1 MQPPDCPVGFNELPF
16 SQMGK
21 DGSWSFGGLKEA
33 WSVKLGSQFCIV
45 KQEEAHALHVAA
57 SSQSASESWCGV
69 REHPRPRNPTRRG
82 CVWRGL
88 MPGSARNSAASL
100 ATHAHA
106 AGDARRRTWQCGSF
120 PA

>member
-57 SSQSASESWCGV
+57 SSQSASEKCGV
-69 REHPRPRNPTRRG
+69 REHPRPNFTPYALRL
-82 CVWRGL
+82 CVS
-88 MPGSARNSAASL
+88 MPGSARNSAEFGHCA
-100 ATHAHA
+100 APTTAHK
-106 AGDARRRTWQCGSF
+106 TWQCGSF